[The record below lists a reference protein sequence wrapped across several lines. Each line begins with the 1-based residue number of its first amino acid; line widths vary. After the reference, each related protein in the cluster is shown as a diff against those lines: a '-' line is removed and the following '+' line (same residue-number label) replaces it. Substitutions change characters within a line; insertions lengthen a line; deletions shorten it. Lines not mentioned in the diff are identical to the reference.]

1 MAKVIW
7 KGAVSFSLI
16 HIPVSLYPASRP
28 ASLDLTMLD
37 KRDFSPVGYQR
48 INKST
53 GKTVEWD
60 DVVKGYEYEK
70 GEYVVLSDEDFRQA
84 NVEATQTIDI
94 QGFVEPAEIPP
105 MFYDTPYYLAADKRG
120 EKVYTLLRE
129 ALVKSNTVAI
139 GLIVLRTK
147 QYVCALLPV
156 GDTLLLNT
164 LRYADEVL
172 KPEEHAPATRTL
184 EDARVSQREF
194 GMALKLVEDMKQ
206 KWDPEACHDTYR
218 EDLLRRVD
226 EKVQAGKTKTLT
238 PAAAKASA
246 TRTAD
251 VLDLTELLKRSLD
264 QRGGGRGARG
274 SRRGDSAPRAN
285 AASEPVVLPAR
296 TRKASSGG
304 TKRRRSA

>member
-16 HIPVSLYPASRP
+16 HIPVSLYPASRS

-37 KRDFSPVGYQR
+37 KRDFSPIGYQR

-53 GKTVEWD
+53 GKTVEWSD
-60 DVVKGYEYEK
+60 IVKGYEYEN

-164 LRYADEVL
+164 LRYADEV
-172 KPEEHAPATRTL
+172 
-184 EDARVSQREF
+184 
-194 GMALKLVEDMKQ
+194 
-206 KWDPEACHDTYR
+206 
-218 EDLLRRVD
+218 
-226 EKVQAGKTKTLT
+226 
-238 PAAAKASA
+238 
-246 TRTAD
+246 
-251 VLDLTELLKRSLD
+251 
-264 QRGGGRGARG
+264 
-274 SRRGDSAPRAN
+274 
-285 AASEPVVLPAR
+285 
-296 TRKASSGG
+296 
-304 TKRRRSA
+304 